1 MRERGRG
8 VVAGEKG
15 EIRRCDT
22 DPLFY
27 IYAHTPPVLRGGGI
41 PPPPPPPRPVLTPPA
56 AREGGRGGR
65 GHRSCKHIRFGAV
78 MTNEREHAINPTR

>member
-1 MRERGRG
+1 MET
-8 VVAGEKG
+8 GEKG

-27 IYAHTPPVLRGGGI
+27 IYAHTPPAAAAAGATQRWY
-41 PPPPPPPRPVLTPPA
+41 PA
-56 AREGGRGGR
+56 AAAAAAAASVNPTCREGGRGAIAHVHIFGR
-65 GHRSCKHIRFGAV
+65 DRAV